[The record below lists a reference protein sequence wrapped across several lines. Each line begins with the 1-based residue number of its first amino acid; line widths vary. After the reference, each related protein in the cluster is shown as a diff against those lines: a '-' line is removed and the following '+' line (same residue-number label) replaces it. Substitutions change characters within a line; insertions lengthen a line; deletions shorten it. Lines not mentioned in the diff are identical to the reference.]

1 MQLCCDTKESKMSEK
16 IKFMKEKETK
26 NTVRYKE
33 VPAEGKPP
41 LIGTLYVQQWFAA
54 DKQELTVTIDG

>member
-1 MQLCCDTKESKMSEK
+1 MSEK
-16 IKFMKEKETK
+16 IKFTKEKETK

-54 DKQELTVTIDG
+54 DKKELTVTIDG